1 MGLPILSSME
11 HLVKGNNGGQCGC
24 SCPAHLISVIYCH
37 INSIIPVNTHVW
49 EDGFNGTSPHLAKRT
64 LGRLVCLWPPPQK
77 IKKTC

>member
-1 MGLPILSSME
+1 MGVPIGSPME

-49 EDGFNGTSPHLAKRT
+49 EDG
-64 LGRLVCLWPPPQK
+64 V
-77 IKKTC
+77 